1 MTTVIGLTG
10 SIGMG
15 KTTASDM
22 LHRLG
27 LPICDS
33 DSLVHKM
40 LAKGGAAVPIVGDVF
55 ENVIS
60 DGAVDRPALGKQ
72 VFGNAE
78 ALKQLEQIMHPLV
91 RAGQKDFI
99 KICRGRRVFAVVLDV
114 PLLFEVETDRLC
126 DLTLVVS
133 APKFI
138 QEQRVLARP
147 GMTRDRLTATLQ
159 RQMPDLEKRRRAD
172 IVVQTGLN
180 KRHTSDQL
188 TNIVSWL
195 RDQ

>member
-1 MTTVIGLTG
+1 MTVVIGLTG

-33 DSLVHKM
+33 DALVHRM
-40 LAKGGAAVPIVGDVF
+40 LAKGGAAVPLVSEVF
-55 ENVIS
+55 EDVVSN
-60 DGAVDRPALGKQ
+60 GAIDRAALGKQ
-72 VFGNAE
+72 VFGNGE

-91 RAGQKDFI
+91 RSAQIKFI
-99 KICRGRRVFAVVLDV
+99 KFCRGRRLFAAVLDV
-114 PLLFEVETDRLC
+114 PLLFEVETDKLC

-147 GMTRDRLTATLQ
+147 GMTIERLEATLQ
-159 RQMPDLEKRRRAD
+159 RQMPDFEKRKRAD
-172 IVVQTGLN
+172 IVIQTGLN

-188 TNIVSWL
+188 TKIVGWL

>member
-1 MTTVIGLTG
+1 MTVVIGLTG

-15 KTTASDM
+15 KTTASNM

-27 LPICDS
+27 LPVCDS
-33 DSLVHKM
+33 DSLVHRM
-40 LAKGGAAVPIVGDVF
+40 LAKGGDAVPFVSDVF
-55 ENVIS
+55 DGVVT
-60 DGAVDRPALGKQ
+60 DGAVDRAALGQQ

-91 RAGQKDFI
+91 RAAQKKFI
-99 KICRGRRVFAVVLDV
+99 KLCRGHRLFAVVLDV
-114 PLLFEVETDRLC
+114 PLLFEVETDKLC

-133 APKFI
+133 APRFI

-147 GMTRDRLTATLQ
+147 GMTRERFEATLQ
-159 RQMPDLEKRRRAD
+159 RQMPDIEKRKRAD
-172 IVVQTGLN
+172 IVVQSGLN

-188 TNIVSWL
+188 TKIVGWL
-195 RDQ
+195 RDG

>member
-1 MTTVIGLTG
+1 MTVVIGLTG

-15 KTTASDM
+15 KTTASKM

-40 LAKGGAAVPIVGDVF
+40 LAKGGAAVPFVSDVF
-55 ENVIS
+55 DNVIS
-60 DGAVDRPALGKQ
+60 GGAIDREALGKQ

-91 RAGQKDFI
+91 RAAQKKFI
-99 KICRGRRVFAVVLDV
+99 KTCFGRRLFSVVLDV
-114 PLLFEVETDRLC
+114 PLLFEVETDKFC

-147 GMTRDRLTATLQ
+147 GMTQERFEATLR
-159 RQMPDLEKRRRAD
+159 RQMPDFEKRKRAD
-172 IVVQTGLN
+172 IIVQTGLN
-180 KRHTSDQL
+180 KRQTLDQL
-188 TNIVSWL
+188 TKIVGWL
-195 RDQ
+195 RH

>member
-1 MTTVIGLTG
+1 MTVVIGLTG

-15 KTTASDM
+15 KTTASEM

-40 LAKGGAAVPIVGDVF
+40 LAKGGAAVPFVSDVF
-55 ENVIS
+55 DNVIS
-60 DGAVDRPALGKQ
+60 GGAIDREALGKQ

-91 RAGQKDFI
+91 RAAQKKFI
-99 KICRGRRVFAVVLDV
+99 KTCFGRRLFSVVLDV
-114 PLLFEVETDRLC
+114 PLLFEVETDKFC

-133 APKFI
+133 APKII

-147 GMTRDRLTATLQ
+147 GMTQERFEATLR
-159 RQMPDLEKRRRAD
+159 RQMPDFEKRKRAD
-172 IVVQTGLN
+172 IIVQTGLN
-180 KRHTSDQL
+180 KRQTSDQL
-188 TNIVSWL
+188 TKIVGWL
-195 RDQ
+195 RH

>member
-1 MTTVIGLTG
+1 MTVVIGLTG

-15 KTTASDM
+15 KTTASKM

-40 LAKGGAAVPIVGDVF
+40 LAKGGAAVPFVSDVF
-55 ENVIS
+55 DNVIS
-60 DGAVDRPALGKQ
+60 GGAIDREALGKQ

-91 RAGQKDFI
+91 RAAQKKFI
-99 KICRGRRVFAVVLDV
+99 KTCFGRRLFSVVLDV
-114 PLLFEVETDRLC
+114 PLLFEVETDKIC

-147 GMTRDRLTATLQ
+147 GMTQERFEATLR
-159 RQMPDLEKRRRAD
+159 RQMPDFEKRKRAD
-172 IVVQTGLN
+172 IIVQTGLN
-180 KRHTSDQL
+180 KRQTSDQL
-188 TNIVSWL
+188 TKIVGWL
-195 RDQ
+195 RH

>member
-1 MTTVIGLTG
+1 MTVVIGLTG

-15 KTTASDM
+15 KTTASNM

-40 LAKGGAAVPIVGDVF
+40 LAKGGAAVPFVSEGFDDVL
-55 ENVIS
+55 S
-60 DGAVDRPALGKQ
+60 DGAIDRAALGKL

-91 RAGQKDFI
+91 RAAQNKFI
-99 KICRGRRVFAVVLDV
+99 KVCRGRRNFAAVLDV
-114 PLLFEVETDRLC
+114 PLLFEVETDKLC

-133 APKFI
+133 APRFI

-147 GMTRDRLTATLQ
+147 GMTRERLEATLQ
-159 RQMPDLEKRRRAD
+159 RQMPDFEKRKRAD

-180 KRHTSDQL
+180 KRHTLDQL
-188 TNIVSWL
+188 VQTVSWL
-195 RDQ
+195 RE

>member
-1 MTTVIGLTG
+1 MTVVIGLTG

-22 LHRLG
+22 LRRQG

-40 LAKGGAAVPIVGDVF
+40 LAKGGAAVPFVNDVF
-55 ENVIS
+55 
-60 DGAVDRPALGKQ
+60 DGVVSEGAIDRAALGKQ
-72 VFGNAE
+72 VFGNAD

-91 RAGQKDFI
+91 RAAQKKFI
-99 KICRGRRVFAVVLDV
+99 KVCRGRRAFAIVLDV
-114 PLLFEVETDRLC
+114 PLLFEVETDKLC
-126 DLTLVVS
+126 DMTLVVS
-133 APKFI
+133 APRFI

-147 GMTRDRLTATLQ
+147 GMTHERLEATLQ
-159 RQMPDLEKRRRAD
+159 RQMPDFEKRKRAD
-172 IVVQTGLN
+172 ITIQTGLN

-188 TNIVSWL
+188 TKIVRWL
-195 RDQ
+195 RD

>member
-1 MTTVIGLTG
+1 MTVVIGLTG

-15 KTTASDM
+15 KTTASEM

-40 LAKGGAAVPIVGDVF
+40 LARGGAAVPFVSDVF
-55 ENVIS
+55 NDVVS
-60 DGAVDRPALGKQ
+60 GGAIDRAALGKQ
-72 VFGNAE
+72 VFGNAK

-91 RAGQKDFI
+91 RAAQKKFI
-99 KICRGRRVFAVVLDV
+99 KACSGRRLFSVVLDV
-114 PLLFEVETDRLC
+114 PLLFEVETDKLC

-147 GMTRDRLTATLQ
+147 GMTRERLEATLH
-159 RQMPDLEKRRRAD
+159 RQMPDFEKRQRAD
-172 IVVQTGLN
+172 IIVQTGLN

-188 TNIVSWL
+188 TKIVGWL
-195 RDQ
+195 RD

>member
-1 MTTVIGLTG
+1 MTVVIGLTG

-15 KTTASDM
+15 KTTASEM

-33 DSLVHKM
+33 DSLIHKM
-40 LAKGGAAVPIVGDVF
+40 LAKGGAAVPCVSSVFDDV
-55 ENVIS
+55 VS
-60 DGAVDRPALGKQ
+60 DRAIDRVALGKQ

-91 RAGQKDFI
+91 RAAQNKFI
-99 KICRGRRVFAVVLDV
+99 KVCSRRRLFAAVLDV
-114 PLLFEVETDRLC
+114 PLLFEVETDKLC

-147 GMTRDRLTATLQ
+147 AMTRERLEATLH
-159 RQMPDLEKRRRAD
+159 RQMPDFEKRKRAD
-172 IVVQTGLN
+172 IIVQTGLN

-188 TNIVSWL
+188 TKIVGWL
-195 RDQ
+195 RD

>member
-1 MTTVIGLTG
+1 MTVVIGLTG

-15 KTTASDM
+15 KTTASNM

-27 LPICDS
+27 LPVCDS
-33 DSLVHKM
+33 DSLVHRM
-40 LAKGGAAVPIVGDVF
+40 LAKGGDAVPFVDDVF
-55 ENVIS
+55 DGVVT
-60 DGAVDRPALGKQ
+60 DGAVDRAALGKQ

-91 RAGQKDFI
+91 RAAQKKFI
-99 KICRGRRVFAVVLDV
+99 KLCRGRRLFAVVLDV
-114 PLLFEVETDRLC
+114 PLLFEVETDKLC

-133 APKFI
+133 APRFI

-147 GMTRDRLTATLQ
+147 GMTRERFEATLQ
-159 RQMPDLEKRRRAD
+159 RQMPDIEKRKRAD
-172 IVVQTGLN
+172 IVVQSGLN

-188 TNIVSWL
+188 TKIVGWL
-195 RDQ
+195 RDG